1 MQRAPYSRVVVRA
14 TAEKKSRFAA
24 LAARRGVSQSG
35 LLRQLMDLVLAHCPV
50 EPVATE
56 RHGETR
62 ERHPM
67 TVRLRPGDR
76 NLLRARAQRRGMN
89 YTTYAAV
96 LIRAHLRANPPM
108 PLDEL
113 AQFERSLAEVSA
125 MARRLTQVALT
136 VRGGRS
142 GDPGCELN
150 LATVV
155 EAVQRLREELR
166 EVVRVNRISWE
177 SADVE
182 VAP

>member
-1 MQRAPYSRVVVRA
+1 
-14 TAEKKSRFAA
+14 
-24 LAARRGVSQSG
+24 
-35 LLRQLMDLVLAHCPV
+35 
-50 EPVATE
+50 
-56 RHGETR
+56 
-62 ERHPM
+62 
-67 TVRLRPGDR
+67 
-76 NLLRARAQRRGMN
+76 MN

-113 AQFERSLAEVSA
+113 AQFERSLAEISA
-125 MARRLTQVALT
+125 MVRRLTQVALT
-136 VRGGRS
+136 VRGGLS
-142 GDPGCELN
+142 SDPGLEPN

>member
-1 MQRAPYSRVVVRA
+1 MHRTPDSRVVVRA

-35 LLRQLMDLVLAHCPV
+35 LLRQLMDSVLAHAPV
-50 EPVATE
+50 EPAAPE

-62 ERHPM
+62 EMHPI

-76 NLLRARAQRRGMN
+76 KLLRARAQRRGMN

-108 PLDEL
+108 PLNEL

-125 MARRLTQVALT
+125 MARRLTQVAL
-136 VRGGRS
+136 RLQGGLSR
-142 GDPGCELN
+142 DPGLEPN

-155 EAVQRLREELR
+155 EAVQRLRQELR